1 MKKLVKSTKPTRLAF
16 AERMV
21 EYGDINKDFAV
32 FEADIGYSTN
42 SYLFNQKYPER
53 YFQMGIAEF
62 GMMASASGMAASG
75 RPVVV
80 AGYGVF
86 LTMRALESVRSFIC
100 YPNLNVKLMSSH
112 GGTTAAIDGVTHQA
126 SEDIAL
132 MTSIPNMHVF
142 APCDSASTRALFDVT
157 METQGP
163 VYCRLM
169 RDAYYELYDESFKFS
184 CGGSHVVCTGS
195 DLTIVS
201 YGDILFQAIE
211 AAEELR
217 ASGISVE
224 VIDAYSVKPLD
235 WETIKTSIKKTGHLI
250 VAEGHQQRNGMA
262 YEIAARMA
270 KAGISAK
277 FKHLGLKD
285 TFAESGAYPMLLEK
299 YGLSAKHIIDAA
311 IAMGIK
317 PASST
322 QPHKNQSTH
331 QQAQGVTNV

>member
-1 MKKLVKSTKPTRLAF
+1 MITVTKSKKPTRLAF

-21 EYGDINKDFAV
+21 EYGEINSEFAV

-42 SYLFNQKYPER
+42 SYLFNQQYPER

-62 GMMASASGMAASG
+62 GMMASAAGMAANG

-126 SEDIAL
+126 SEDMAL
-132 MTSIPNMHVF
+132 MSTLPNMHIF
-142 APCDSASTRALFDVT
+142 APCDSASSRALFDVT
-157 METQGP
+157 MQTPGP

-169 RDAYYELYDESFKFS
+169 RDAYYELYDENAQFE
-184 CGGSHVVCTGS
+184 CGGSHTLMIGN

-211 AAEELR
+211 AANELR
-217 ASGISVE
+217 EAGISVE
-224 VIDAYSVKPLD
+224 LIDAYSVKPLD
-235 WETIKTSIKKTGHLI
+235 WATISRSIKKTGRVI
-250 VAEGHQQRNGMA
+250 IAEGHQKRNGMA
-262 YEIAARMA
+262 YDIATRMA
-270 KAGISAK
+270 KEQIQAQ
-277 FKHLGLKD
+277 FDHLGLDD
-285 TFAESGAYPMLLEK
+285 TFAESGAYPLLLEK
-299 YGLSAKHIIDAA
+299 YGLSSKHIIDVAS
-311 IAMGIK
+311 AMLI
-317 PASST
+317 S
-322 QPHKNQSTH
+322 NQSE
-331 QQAQGVTNV
+331 AY

>member
-1 MKKLVKSTKPTRLAF
+1 MKKLVKSNKPTRLAF

-21 EYGDINKDFAV
+21 EYGEINQDFVV

-42 SYLFNQKYPER
+42 SYLFDNQYPER

-62 GMMASASGMAASG
+62 GMMASAAGMAANG

-126 SEDIAL
+126 SEDMAL
-132 MTSIPNMHVF
+132 MTSLPNMHVF
-142 APCDSASTRALFDVT
+142 APCDSASSRALFDVT

-169 RDAYYELYDESFKFS
+169 RDSYYELYDESATFK
-184 CGGSHVVCTGS
+184 CGGSNVLCEGD

-217 ASGISVE
+217 ASGVSVE
-224 VIDAYSVKPLD
+224 VVDAYSVKPLD
-235 WETIKTSIKKTGHLI
+235 WDTIGKSIAKTGRVI

-262 YEIAARMA
+262 YEIACRMA
-270 KAGISAK
+270 KQGLSAK
-277 FKHLGLKD
+277 FDHLGLKD
-285 TFAESGAYPMLLEK
+285 TFAESGAYPLLLDK
-299 YGLSAKHIIDAA
+299 YGLSAKHIIDV
-311 IAMGIK
+311 
-317 PASST
+317 ASEMLLE
-322 QPHKNQSTH
+322 QEL
-331 QQAQGVTNV
+331 AV

>member
-1 MKKLVKSTKPTRLAF
+1 MIKLEKSTKPVRQSF
-16 AERMV
+16 AQRMV
-21 EYGDINKDFAV
+21 EYGEVNKDFVV

-42 SYLFNQKYPER
+42 SYLFNEAYPER

-62 GMMASASGMAASG
+62 GMMASAAGMAANG

-126 SEDIAL
+126 SEDMAF

-142 APCDSASTRALFDVT
+142 APCDTASSRALFDVT
-157 METQGP
+157 LETNGP

-169 RDAYYELYDESFKFS
+169 RDAYYELYDETATFK
-184 CGGSHVVCTGS
+184 CGGSNTVKEGK

-201 YGDILFQAIE
+201 YGDILFQAIM
-211 AAEELR
+211 AAEELEKQ
-217 ASGISVE
+217 GHSVE

-235 WETIKTSIKKTGHLI
+235 WESIKTSIQKTGRII
-250 VAEGHQQRNGMA
+250 VAEGHQKRNGMA

-270 KAGISAK
+270 CDGVTAK
-277 FKHLGLKD
+277 FAHLGMD
-285 TFAESGAYPMLLEK
+285 DVFAESGDYSLLIDK
-299 YGLSAKHIIDAA
+299 YGFSAAKITEV
-311 IAMGIK
+311 GK
-317 PASST
+317 SLL
-322 QPHKNQSTH
+322 
-331 QQAQGVTNV
+331 VTTENEQVVA

>member
-1 MKKLVKSTKPTRLAF
+1 MKELVKSNKPTRLAF

-21 EYGDINKDFAV
+21 EYGEINKDFVV

-42 SYLFNQKYPER
+42 SYLFNDKYPER

-62 GMMASASGMAASG
+62 GMMASASGMASNG
-75 RPVVV
+75 RPVIV

-126 SEDIAL
+126 SEDMAL
-132 MTSIPNMHVF
+132 MTSLPNMHVF
-142 APCDSASTRALFDVT
+142 APCDTASTRALFDVT
-157 METQGP
+157 METKGP

-169 RDAYYELYDESFKFS
+169 RDSYCELYDDTATFV
-184 CGGSHVVCTGS
+184 CGGSNTISTGT

-211 AAEELR
+211 AAKELQ
-217 ASGISVE
+217 ASGVSVE

-235 WETIKTSIKKTGHLI
+235 WASIRASIKKTGRVI
-250 VAEGHQQRNGMA
+250 IAEGHQQRNGMA

-270 KAGISAK
+270 KEGIVAQ
-277 FKHLGLKD
+277 FDNLGLND
-285 TFAESGAYPMLLEK
+285 TFAESGAYPLLLEK
-299 YGLSAKHIIDAA
+299 YGLSAKHIIDS
-311 IAMGIK
+311 
-317 PASST
+317 ASEMLVESE
-322 QPHKNQSTH
+322 
-331 QQAQGVTNV
+331 VTI

>member
-1 MKKLVKSTKPTRLAF
+1 MKELVKSNKPTRLAF

-21 EYGDINKDFAV
+21 EYGEIDKDFAV

-42 SYLFNQKYPER
+42 SYLFNEKYPHR

-62 GMMASASGMAASG
+62 GMMASAAGMAANG

-100 YPNLNVKLMSSH
+100 YPNLDVKLMSSH

-126 SEDIAL
+126 SEDMAL
-132 MTSIPNMHVF
+132 MTSLPNMHVF
-142 APCDSASTRALFDVT
+142 APCDTASTRAIFDVT
-157 METQGP
+157 MQTQGP

-169 RDAYYELYDESFKFS
+169 RDSYKELYDETANFKS
-184 CGGSHVVCTGS
+184 GGSNVLMEGQ

-201 YGDILFQAIE
+201 YGDILFQAID
-211 AAEELR
+211 AANELR
-217 ASGISVE
+217 ACGVSVE

-235 WETIKTSIKKTGHLI
+235 WDSIKASINKTGRVI

-262 YEIAARMA
+262 YEIATRMA
-270 KAGISAK
+270 KEGVFAK
-277 FKHLGLKD
+277 FDHLGLRD
-285 TFAESGAYPMLLEK
+285 TFAESGAYPLLLEK
-299 YGLSAKHIIDAA
+299 YGLSAKHIIDSASALLVEPAA
-311 IAMGIK
+311 
-317 PASST
+317 T
-322 QPHKNQSTH
+322 
-331 QQAQGVTNV
+331 V

>member
-1 MKKLVKSTKPTRLAF
+1 MVIIMKKLVKSNKPTRLAF

-21 EYGDINKDFAV
+21 EYGDINQDFTV

-42 SYLFNQKYPER
+42 SYLFNDKYPER

-62 GMMASASGMAASG
+62 GMMASASGMAANG
-75 RPVVV
+75 RPVIV

-126 SEDIAL
+126 SEDMAL
-132 MTSIPNMHVF
+132 MSTLPNMHVF
-142 APCDSASTRALFDVT
+142 APCDTASTRALFDVT

-169 RDAYYELYDESFKFS
+169 RDSYYEMYDETATFK
-184 CGGSHVVCTGS
+184 CGGSNVLSTGT

-201 YGDILFQAIE
+201 YGDILFQAVE
-211 AAEELR
+211 AANELQ

-235 WETIKTSIKKTGHLI
+235 WETISASIKKTGRVI
-250 VAEGHQQRNGMA
+250 VAEGHQKRNGMA
-262 YEIAARMA
+262 YEIATRMA
-270 KAGISAK
+270 KEGISAK
-277 FKHLGLKD
+277 FDNLGLED
-285 TFAESGAYPMLLEK
+285 TFAESGAYPLLLDK
-299 YGLSAKHIIDAA
+299 YGLSAKHIIDSAS
-311 IAMGIK
+311 AMLVA
-317 PASST
+317 PEAT
-322 QPHKNQSTH
+322 
-331 QQAQGVTNV
+331 V

>member
-1 MKKLVKSTKPTRLAF
+1 MNKLTKSNKPTRLAF

-21 EYGDINKDFAV
+21 EYGEIDNNFAV

-42 SYLFNQKYPER
+42 SYLFNDKYPER

-62 GMMASASGMAASG
+62 GMMASASGLAANG
-75 RPVVV
+75 RTAIV

-126 SEDIAL
+126 SEDVAL
-132 MTSIPNMHVF
+132 MSTLPNMHVF
-142 APCDSASTRALFDVT
+142 APCDTNSTRAMFDVT
-157 METQGP
+157 MQTQGP

-169 RDAYYELYDESFKFS
+169 RDSYYELYDENTTFK
-184 CGGSHVVCTGS
+184 CGGSHTLTQGK
-195 DLTIVS
+195 DLTIIS
-201 YGDILFQAIE
+201 YGDILFQALE

-217 ASGISVE
+217 EAGISVE

-235 WETIKTSIKKTGHLI
+235 WENISKSIRKTGRVI

-262 YEIAARMA
+262 YEIATRMA
-270 KAGISAK
+270 KDGISAK
-277 FKHLGLKD
+277 FDNLGLSD
-285 TFAESGAYPMLLEK
+285 TFAESGAYPLLIEK
-299 YGLSAKHIIDAA
+299 YGLSAQHIINRAL
-311 IAMGIK
+311 
-317 PASST
+317 SLL
-322 QPHKNQSTH
+322 
-331 QQAQGVTNV
+331 VTKEATV

>member
-1 MKKLVKSTKPTRLAF
+1 MLTVTKSNTPTRLAF

-21 EYGDINKDFAV
+21 EYGEINTDFAV

-42 SYLFNQKYPER
+42 SYLFNNKYPDR

-62 GMMASASGMAASG
+62 GMMASASGMAANG

-132 MTSIPNMHVF
+132 MSTLPNMHVF
-142 APCDSASTRALFDVT
+142 APCDSASSRALFDVT

-169 RDAYYELYDESFKFS
+169 RDAYYELYDETAEFK
-184 CGGSHVVCTGS
+184 CGGSNTLSKGLISPSFPMVTS
-195 DLTIVS
+195 YSKRLTRPTNS
-201 YGDILFQAIE
+201 KRL
-211 AAEELR
+211 
-217 ASGISVE
+217 
-224 VIDAYSVKPLD
+224 
-235 WETIKTSIKKTGHLI
+235 
-250 VAEGHQQRNGMA
+250 
-262 YEIAARMA
+262 
-270 KAGISAK
+270 
-277 FKHLGLKD
+277 
-285 TFAESGAYPMLLEK
+285 ES
-299 YGLSAKHIIDAA
+299 
-311 IAMGIK
+311 
-317 PASST
+317 T
-322 QPHKNQSTH
+322 
-331 QQAQGVTNV
+331 

>member
-1 MKKLVKSTKPTRLAF
+1 MLTVTKSNTPTRLAF

-21 EYGDINKDFAV
+21 EYGEINTDFAV

-42 SYLFNQKYPER
+42 SYLFNNKYPDR

-62 GMMASASGMAASG
+62 GMMASASGMAANG

-132 MTSIPNMHVF
+132 MSTLPNMHVF
-142 APCDSASTRALFDVT
+142 APCDSASSRALFDVT

-169 RDAYYELYDESFKFS
+169 RDAYYELYDETAEFK
-184 CGGSHVVCTGS
+184 CGGSNTLSKGA
-195 DLTIVS
+195 DITLIS
-201 YGDILFQAIE
+201 YGDILFQALD
-211 AAEELR
+211 AANELK
-217 ASGISVE
+217 AAGINVE
-224 VIDAYSVKPLD
+224 LIDAYSVKPLD
-235 WETIKTSIKKTGHLI
+235 WKTISASIKKTGRVI
-250 VAEGHQQRNGMA
+250 VAEGHQKRNGMA
-262 YEIAARMA
+262 YDIATRMA
-270 KAGISAK
+270 KEQIHAQ
-277 FKHLGLKD
+277 FDYLGLDD
-285 TFAESGAYPMLLEK
+285 TFAESGAYPLLLDK
-299 YGLSAKHIIDAA
+299 YGLSSKHIIDCAS
-311 IAMGIK
+311 AMLVLTE
-317 PASST
+317 PT
-322 QPHKNQSTH
+322 
-331 QQAQGVTNV
+331 V